1 VSRTTRTPKSGVA
14 SFMSSETP
22 ASGPSRYGSIGK
34 YEVVAHLATGGMCVV
49 YKAIDAPL
57 SREVA
62 LKVLPPELAAKP
74 NLLER
79 FRREARH
86 CAKLRHE
93 NIISIYEFGEA
104 NGTYYLALEF
114 IDGIDLHEYV
124 NNKGPLDSRE
134 AAQFLTQ
141 AARALDHLHKF
152 QMVHRDI
159 KPSNLMVT
167 QQSGQPLIKLTD
179 LGLARIAADDEFR
192 VTRHGSTVGTID
204 YMSPEQARDS
214 GTADIRSDIYSLGC
228 TGYHMLTGRPPFPEG
243 GLTERLYKHLAVDP
257 PDIRKLNPRVSP
269 QLARVLLRMLAK
281 RPADR
286 YQTPSELLRDLSSLD
301 NLREPIANRLQERTR
316 PDVTAETVDGWS
328 ETNRD
333 LRLDATPDLLPG
345 AEHRQA
351 AAGQYQRA
359 QEVLAK
365 GNLDYG
371 IHLLLSCC
379 TLDPANL
386 GYRRALRRAARSQ
399 YKRRTWS
406 RRLNFLTAPAARVR
420 LLSAK
425 AASDHLK
432 VLEEGELLLLRH
444 PDDTTTHLDMARSA
458 EALGLNE
465 LAIWLLEKG
474 RRKKAP
480 DINLCRTLAKL
491 YEKNGRFREAIDIWE
506 VVHKADPTDLEAS
519 RKARD
524 LAATDTIA
532 RGQYEQDVDEDAD

>member
-1 VSRTTRTPKSGVA
+1 
-14 SFMSSETP
+14 MSSETP
-22 ASGPSRYGSIGK
+22 VPGVRRYGRIGK

-57 SREVA
+57 GREVA

-93 NIISIYEFGEA
+93 NIISIYEFGESG
-104 NGTYYLALEF
+104 GTYYLALEF

-124 NNKGPLDSRE
+124 NNKGPLDPRE
-134 AAQFLTQ
+134 AGVFLTQ

-159 KPSNLMVT
+159 KPSNLMIT
-167 QQSGQPLIKLTD
+167 QLNGQPLVKLTD

-214 GTADIRSDIYSLGC
+214 GSADIRSDIYSLGC
-228 TGYHMLTGRPPFPEG
+228 TAYHMLTGRPPFPEG

-257 PDIRKLNPRVSP
+257 PDVRKFNSRVSP
-269 QLARVLLRMLAK
+269 DLARILLRMLAK

-286 YQTPSELLRDLSSLD
+286 YQSPAELLRDLAALD
-301 NLREPIANRLQERTR
+301 GSREATARDAPSALTRERTR
-316 PDVTAETVDGWS
+316 PEELAETVHGWQDPD
-328 ETNRD
+328 TNRD
-333 LRLDATPDLLPG
+333 LRVSAASLLPG
-345 AEHRQA
+345 PEHRQA
-351 AAGQYQRA
+351 AAGQFERA
-359 QEVLAK
+359 REVVAE

-379 TLDPANL
+379 ALDPANL
-386 GYRRALRRAARSQ
+386 GYRRALRRAAKSQ
-399 YKRRTWS
+399 HKRKSWS
-406 RRLNFLTAPAARVR
+406 RRLKFLTAPAARVK

-425 AASDHLK
+425 AAGDHLK
-432 VLEEGELLLLRH
+432 VLEEGELVLLRH
-444 PDDTTTHLDMARSA
+444 PDDTATHLDMSRAA
-458 EALGLNE
+458 EALGLGA
-465 LAIWLLEKG
+465 LAIWILEKG
-474 RRKKAP
+474 RNKKSP
-480 DINLCRTLAKL
+480 DLTLCRTLAKL
-491 YEKNGRFREAIDIWE
+491 YEKAGKFSDAIGIWE
-506 VVHKADPTDLEAS
+506 VVHKVDPTDLEAS

-532 RGQYEQDVDEDAD
+532 RGQYEQGIDEDAD